1 MAHFPPGE
9 GRAPIEIDLAA
20 APPDSPLAAAATAA
34 LQHAGRTALS
44 PWAIELTSSIP
55 TGRGMGSSAAV
66 AVALVRAIGLAAGE
80 EWDAATVAALAFAA
94 ERQVHGTPS
103 GIDNTVT
110 AYGRPIHFAQ
120 HRLREKAFFRQAGIG
135 TAAYQAIRSLADV
148 AGATALPGILK
159 TCTPYLAGNVPARGE
174 HLAWMESSAVIF
186 ANSVLGARTNTE
198 GRESTSAAML
208 TGKIPD
214 WGLHQTEHR
223 YGTHRIDVDVNVDS
237 VMDWGML
244 GYYVGDVVQERIPVV
259 LGKYSQSEIVRLKH
273 FGAAASSSG
282 GVEMYHIVGVTPE
295 AESLEMA
302 FGPKQPLE
310 TFRYGKDEQ
319 RRVYDRL
326 NASGRDSNVDFVM
339 LGCPHAAIEQ
349 LREAARL
356 LEGKKVSGN
365 CALWIFTSRA
375 VKSQAQQEGI
385 VQALGNAG
393 AVLLTDTC
401 SAFAQALPPGTKVAA
416 LDSAKQAHYLPA
428 ILGIQ
433 AWFGSTTDC
442 IKAALTGRWSGELS

>member
-1 MAHFPPGE
+1 MRLTDREKEMLDGRDGKARQKAMELLVRYAEALGADAFVDTRNVAGVPGSANPFLQNYYKDKGADGLDAIFSHF
-9 GRAPIEIDLAA
+9 DL
-20 APPDSPLAAAATAA
+20 DSD
-34 LQHAGRTALS
+34 
-44 PWAIELTSSIP
+44 ELVEVP
-55 TGRGMGSSAAV
+55 Q
-66 AVALVRAIGLAAGE
+66 ALVPTFHLQGGADPGGWQTLGVKVEVFRNYQE
-80 EWDAATVAALAFAA
+80 RERFAA
-94 ERQVHGTPS
+94 KH
-103 GIDNTVT
+103 
-110 AYGRPIHFAQ
+110 
-120 HRLREKAFFRQAGIG
+120 
-135 TAAYQAIRSLADV
+135 DV
-148 AGATALPGILK
+148 GILK
-159 TCTPYLAGNVPARGE
+159 TCTPYLAGNVPAKGE
-174 HLAWMESSAVIF
+174 HLAWMESSAVVY

-223 YGTHRIDVDVNVDS
+223 FGTHRIDVDVPVDS

-259 LGKYSQSEIVRLKH
+259 IGSVGRPEIVRLKH

-302 FGPKQPLE
+302 FGPKTPVE
-310 TFRYGKDEQ
+310 TFTYGKAEQ

-326 NASGRDSNVDFVM
+326 NANASDPNVDFVM
-339 LGCPHAAIEQ
+339 LGCPHAALEQ
-349 LREAARL
+349 LTEAARL
-356 LEGKKVSGN
+356 LEGKKVSTN
-365 CALWIFTSRA
+365 CNLWIFTSRA
-375 VKSQAQQEGI
+375 VKN
-385 VQALGNAG
+385 QALEAGLLKPLSDAG

-416 LDSAKQAHYLPA
+416 LDSAKQVHYLPA
-428 ILGIQ
+428 ILGVQ

-442 IKAALTGRWSGELS
+442 INAALTGRWSGERP